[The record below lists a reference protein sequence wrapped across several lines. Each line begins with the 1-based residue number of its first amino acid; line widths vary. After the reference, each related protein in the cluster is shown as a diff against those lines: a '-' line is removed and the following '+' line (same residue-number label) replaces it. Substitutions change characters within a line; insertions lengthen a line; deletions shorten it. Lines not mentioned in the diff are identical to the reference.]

1 MPRKLSRNASGRSAK
16 AEPITS
22 AGRSFRLIDLWCG
35 LALAALAFVVH
46 IPALK
51 AGFIWDDDQEV
62 AANPVLAMRDGLYR
76 FWFANPTA
84 DYFPLKSSIQW
95 IVFQFAGPNP
105 FVFHLL
111 NILMHGVCAVLLWM
125 VLRRLSIPAAWLGAA
140 LFAVH
145 PLCVE
150 SVAWISELKNT
161 LSFALTLVAMIGFLD
176 FDQKGNWREYAA
188 SLLAF
193 TMALLSKSAVVPLP
207 FVLLLCCYWRRG
219 EIARRDVIR
228 SAPYFLL
235 SLAFGI
241 VTLVFQN
248 TRAIGEEVIPI
259 GNAGERI
266 AGASM
271 ALGFYIWKA
280 LCPANLMII
289 YPQWHQTLPIPLQ
302 LIPGALLVV
311 AVGFAWRHRGTWG
324 RPVLFGLGCFV
335 AMLLPALGFVRMS
348 FMRLTLV
355 SDHFVYYSLGAFTAL
370 AAGAGARFLPARA
383 LAVAGGILLL
393 CAGAA
398 SWQRSKIFKDSETLW
413 RDTLA
418 RNPENWQGKNH
429 YGAVLYMK
437 GNVAEALA
445 HFADAVRL
453 KPDNP
458 ECHNNLGLALAR
470 TGRLDEAIEQFYA
483 AVRIRGSEP
492 AIRANLATALL
503 NAGRTEEAVAQ
514 YRASLQ
520 LAENI
525 TVRVNLVQALLT
537 LGDINGARAELAP
550 LLDKFG
556 DKPMVQQLKQA
567 IEQRSP

>member
-1 MPRKLSRNASGRSAK
+1 MPRKPSRKPKARPAK
-16 AEPITS
+16 AAARET
-22 AGRSFRLIDLWCG
+22 GRPFPFFDLWSG
-35 LALAALAFVVH
+35 MALAALAFIVH

-62 AANPVLAMRDGLYR
+62 TANPVLAMRDGLYR

-95 IVFQFAGPNP
+95 IVYQFAGPNP

-111 NILMHGVCAVLLWM
+111 NILMHSVCAVLLWM
-125 VLRRLSIPAAWLGAA
+125 VLRRLSIAAAWLGAA

-176 FDQKGNWREYAA
+176 FDEKGNRREYAA
-188 SLLAF
+188 SILAF

-207 FVLLLCCYWRRG
+207 FILLLCCYWRRG

-271 ALGFYIWKA
+271 ALGFYLWKA
-280 LCPANLMII
+280 LFPANLMIV

-302 LIPGALLVV
+302 LIPGALL
-311 AVGFAWRHRGTWG
+311 AVLAGFAWRHRATWG
-324 RPVLFGLGCFV
+324 RPVLFALGCFI
-335 AMLLPALGFVRMS
+335 AMLLPVLGFVRMS

-355 SDHFVYYSLGAFTAL
+355 SDHFVYYSLGALTAL
-370 AAGAGARFLPARA
+370 AAGAGARLLSARV

-393 CAGAA
+393 GAGTV
-398 SWQRSKIFKDSETLW
+398 SWQRAKIFKSSETLW

-429 YGAVLYMK
+429 YGAVLFMK
-437 GNVAEALA
+437 GNVEEALA

-458 ECHNNLGLALAR
+458 ECHNNVGLALAK
-470 TGRLDEAIEQFYA
+470 TGRLDEAIEHFYT
-483 AVRIRGSEP
+483 AVKIRGNHP
-492 AIRANLATALL
+492 VIRANLANALFNARRTA
-503 NAGRTEEAVAQ
+503 EAVPH

-520 LAENI
+520 LGEDFA
-525 TVRVNLVQALLT
+525 VRANLVQALLQ
-537 LGDINGARAELAP
+537 LGDVNGAKAELAP
-550 LLDKFG
+550 LLDRHG
-556 DKPMVQQLKQA
+556 NKPVVQQLKQA
-567 IEQRSP
+567 IEQRSR